1 MDSVKKSILF
11 MTFLL
16 FACNTNVEAFTTQQR
31 VKVASSTIH
40 ARFSLS
46 SNHSE
51 RKKMMHGKS
60 TLMMSGKNDALNGR
74 RNFLR
79 DILLTSSF
87 PMASLSF
94 PSSSYALF
102 GVPAKEGP
110 KPKIATDIT
119 GSPIYYDAFVQKHKS
134 NERVMVQGL
143 KGDPTYLL
151 LSKDGV
157 SLENFA
163 LNAECSHLGCIV
175 PWDENQQ
182 KFICPCHGSIYD
194 AKGSVLRGPAPSS
207 LKLAKVTTE
216 EETGK
221 VLLEPWVEDDFR
233 SGEKPWWI

>member
-1 MDSVKKSILF
+1 MDSVKKSILV
-11 MTFLL
+11 MALLL
-16 FACNTNVEAFTTQQR
+16 FACNNNVEAFTTQQR
-31 VKVASSTIH
+31 GEVASSTIH
-40 ARFSLS
+40 TRFSLQT
-46 SNHSE
+46 NSE
-51 RKKMMHGKS
+51 RKKMIHGKS
-60 TLMMSGKNDALNGR
+60 TLMMSGQNDALNGR

-221 VLLEPWVEDDFR
+221 ILLEPWVEDDFR